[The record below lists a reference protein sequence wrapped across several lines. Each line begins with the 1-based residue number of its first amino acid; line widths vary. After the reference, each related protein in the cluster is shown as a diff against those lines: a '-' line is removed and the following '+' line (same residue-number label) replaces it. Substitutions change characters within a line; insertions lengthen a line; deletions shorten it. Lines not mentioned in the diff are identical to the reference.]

1 MPTTDI
7 PRPPGDPVLGYGMS
21 TAPSEATKQTLLFV
35 HQSRERAV
43 RLALSAAL
51 ARRDLNVNVFTHWTE
66 KFSPDV
72 STFDSVFDV
81 RRPVT
86 AIASNWTHFQEIK
99 DALKPYRVIQQEADD
114 GRVDLQILLDAAVKE
129 LLVTNNALTEMA
141 ATAAR
146 QLVGHPGKLVSGT
159 ELAVMLYVSE
169 EAVRQRHQ
177 AGKLIAILREGRE
190 RGRGFPVFQ
199 SWAGVAGAPLE
210 QILGALGYRGPTV
223 QPAPLDAAD
232 AFQFFTSRNE
242 FLGGF
247 TPVEVLTGAGLHD
260 SADQEASDFLDR
272 PYEERLDLVTSVA
285 RAEAELRRE

>member
-1 MPTTDI
+1 MPITDI
-7 PRPPGDPVLGYGMS
+7 PRSPGDPVLGYGMS

-43 RLALSAAL
+43 RLALSAAS

-81 RRPVT
+81 RRPV
-86 AIASNWTHFQEIK
+86 
-99 DALKPYRVIQQEADD
+99 D
-114 GRVDLQILLDAAVKE
+114 GRVELQILLEAAVKE
-129 LLVTNNALTEMA
+129 LLVTNSALTEMA

-159 ELAVMLYVSE
+159 ELAVMLDVSE

-223 QPAPLDAAD
+223 QAAPLDAAD

-260 SADQEASDFLDR
+260 PADQEASDFLDR
-272 PYEERLDLVTSVA
+272 PYEESLDLVTSVA